1 MKKPIQAIIYDVETN
16 EFFMMIN
23 FKEFCPINRIVAQYS
38 AEKING
44 CLVRHTN
51 KKSQLAAKRI
61 TTTHIIS
68 KRSLV
73 TKVTS

>member
-51 KKSQLAAKRI
+51 KKAKWPR
-61 TTTHIIS
+61 
-68 KRSLV
+68 KG
-73 TKVTS
+73 